1 MARISKLGFL
11 TSKEL
16 SYTGTTRR
24 RMKGKEFKDL
34 NKTNNGVSKIEF
46 CRWIPERERE
56 RERERI
62 MYKFTL
68 N

>member
-24 RMKGKEFKDL
+24 RMKKGKEFKDL

-46 CRWIPERERE
+46 CRWIPERER
-56 RERERI
+56 I

>member
-1 MARISKLGFL
+1 MARISKVGFL
-11 TSKEL
+11 KEL

-46 CRWIPERERE
+46 CRWIPDRERE
-56 RERERI
+56 NNVQI
-62 MYKFTL
+62 YT
-68 N
+68 